1 MPSCNVMVEKPEH
14 VIDFQIH
21 VNVFFHPAVEYM
33 YIQYKL
39 QCKKNSKWYFFFNT
53 LWELRDTYR
62 AQNPTTAYFIFIFA
76 NAMHDHNLTNALKSY
91 LHANML
97 SQFHK

>member
-1 MPSCNVMVEKPEH
+1 MVEKPEH

-39 QCKKNSKWYFFFNT
+39 QCKKNSKWYFFFK
-53 LWELRDTYR
+53 Y
-62 AQNPTTAYFIFIFA
+62 AAGIA
-76 NAMHDHNLTNALKSY
+76 
-91 LHANML
+91 
-97 SQFHK
+97 

>member
-1 MPSCNVMVEKPEH
+1 MVEKPEH

-39 QCKKNSKWYFFFNT
+39 QCKKNSKWYFFLIRCGNCVT
-53 LWELRDTYR
+53 HTERKTQQR
-62 AQNPTTAYFIFIFA
+62 HIYFIFIFA
-76 NAMHDHNLTNALKSY
+76 NVMHDHNLTNALKSY